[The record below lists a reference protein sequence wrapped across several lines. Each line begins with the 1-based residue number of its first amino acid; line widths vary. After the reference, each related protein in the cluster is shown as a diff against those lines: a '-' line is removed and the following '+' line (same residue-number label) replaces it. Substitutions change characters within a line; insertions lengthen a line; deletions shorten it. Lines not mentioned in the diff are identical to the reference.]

1 MQYPSKNGMLLRGE
15 EVAQGIIIISLL
27 SQQQYVLGTG
37 KGPKLRGF
45 DAMWIGWKR
54 MHMLRHPQSRTL
66 EDKQVFSLLH
76 NYYITNG
83 HHDLL
88 KHMRFCFV

>member
-1 MQYPSKNGMLLRGE
+1 MQYPSKKEMLLGGE
-15 EVAQGIIIISLL
+15 EVAQGIIIIISLL

-54 MHMLRHPQSRTL
+54 MHMLQPRCSRVH
-66 EDKQVFSLLH
+66 EH
-76 NYYITNG
+76 G
-83 HHDLL
+83 
-88 KHMRFCFV
+88 RA